1 MGRAVIVTVTMF
13 AMATTT
19 TTTISVA
26 TPHTR
31 TALDW
36 NGIIDVLLSECD
48 LAYCP
53 K

>member
-13 AMATTT
+13 AMAT